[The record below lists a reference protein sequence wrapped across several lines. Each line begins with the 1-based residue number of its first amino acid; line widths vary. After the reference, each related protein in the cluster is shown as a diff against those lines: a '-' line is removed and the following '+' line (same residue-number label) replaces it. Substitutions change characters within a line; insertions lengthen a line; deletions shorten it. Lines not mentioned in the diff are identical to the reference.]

1 MRVRSGIA
9 LMTMLVSV
17 SLAAPWFGAAGA
29 AGAPSATG
37 TSGAAA
43 DPAVA
48 ALAKLSGRA
57 FDVAFLQKLLPGD
70 DEAVELAMT
79 ATLYADHPE
88 LLHWNQDFVERKRE
102 GIRRMLSWLQAA
114 GAAPT
119 QRNEGVATPAVRK
132 LRTLRGA
139 ALERTYLS
147 LIVSHLDHNVTLAR
161 LASQRANETSVR
173 SFAGQ
178 LAKAD
183 GQDAVRLRSW
193 LKGW

>member
-1 MRVRSGIA
+1 MRIRSGIA
-9 LMTMLVSV
+9 LVTMLVSV

-29 AGAPSATG
+29 AGTPSATG
-37 TSGAAA
+37 ASGAAS

-48 ALAKLSGRA
+48 TLAKLSGRA
-57 FDVAFLQKLLPGD
+57 FDVAFLQKLLPDD

-88 LLHWNQDFVERKRE
+88 LLRWNQDFVERKRE
-102 GIRRMLSWLQAA
+102 GIRRMLSLLQAA

-147 LIVSHLDHNVTLAR
+147 LIVSHLDRSVTLGR
-161 LASQRANETSVR
+161 LAAQRANEASVR

-178 LAKAD
+178 RVKVD
-183 GQDAVRLRSW
+183 GHDAVTLRGW